1 MQKQWTETY
10 FGDIVL
16 ISLFKV
22 KYVWFVSK
30 HKEIFKL
37 RGTLSLI
44 IILVYCQRQNY
55 DWRRCEMQEMELEW
69 NKNITNRRKTGK
81 I

>member
-30 HKEIFKL
+30 YKEIFKL

-44 IILVYCQRQNY
+44 IILVYRQRQNY
-55 DWRRCEMQEMELEW
+55 DWRRCEMQEIELEW
-69 NKNITNRRKTGK
+69 NKDITNRRKTGK